1 VKGEVRMTEL
11 QVRQKFVKTAESY
24 LGCKESDGSHK
35 KIIDLYNTISPLPR
49 GYKVKYTDAWCAT
62 YVSAMG
68 VAAGLQDIILS
79 ECSCEKMIQL
89 YKKVLIFVVHIKTL
103 S

>member
-1 VKGEVRMTEL
+1 MTEL
-11 QVRQKFVKTAESY
+11 ELRKKFVEIAESY

-35 KIIDLYNTISPLPR
+35 KIIDLYNSQRPLPR

-68 VAAGLQDIILS
+68 IAAGLSDIIHP
-79 ECSCEKMIQL
+79 ECSCGYMINL
-89 YKKVLIFVVHIKTL
+89 H
-103 S
+103 